1 MRPAALR
8 ERFPEMI
15 PIVSARVSAI
25 YRRFDREVERE
36 SESIR
41 PGGCEDAR
49 SVAVREDKKGR
60 ATPRE
65 NLRIASKE
73 PRFRVGRKMEERSE
87 AVITRARGRAL

>member
-1 MRPAALR
+1 MRPATLR
-8 ERFPEMI
+8 ERFPEMS

-41 PGGCEDAR
+41 PGGCKDAR

-65 NLRIASKE
+65 NLRIASEE
-73 PRFRVGRKMEERSE
+73 PRVGRKMEERSE
-87 AVITRARGRAL
+87 TVITRGRGRAL